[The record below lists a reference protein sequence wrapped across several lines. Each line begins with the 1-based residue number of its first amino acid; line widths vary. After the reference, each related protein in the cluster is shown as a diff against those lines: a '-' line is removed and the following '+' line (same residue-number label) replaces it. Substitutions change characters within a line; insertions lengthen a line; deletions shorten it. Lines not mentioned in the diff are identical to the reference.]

1 MSLAGGGSRWGKQ
14 ALCSRL
20 LVASPHLLKGASE
33 PDLTLKKGVSPGW
46 GTGSVIESGKR
57 WTQAPLAVG
66 RVTLVSETPDNKG
79 TSILPYRA
87 VLKAQMRKCMRKKAL

>member
-1 MSLAGGGSRWGKQ
+1 MKQ

-20 LVASPHLLKGASE
+20 LVASPRLFKGASH
-33 PDLTLKKGVSPGW
+33 PDLTLKKAVSPGW
-46 GTGSVIESGKR
+46 GRGTVTESGKR

-79 TSILPYRA
+79 NISPTLQSC
-87 VLKAQMRKCMRKKAL
+87 LKGSNEKMYEKKSTLKSVK